1 MNLPT
6 ARPNLDTLLDRA
18 LQTGGETD
26 GFDFKEALDFR
37 SNGEHK
43 LRLLKAIGAFGNT
56 DNGGHIIIGVS
67 DDRTVKGLAP
77 DVAATYDQT
86 PLQTLVNQ
94 YFAPP
99 PAIQVRQHER
109 DGKKLV
115 IVEVAPFRDFPSIV
129 KKYEVQ
135 GREKLQDGTFLVR
148 NGAAESALLTTEA
161 EVRKLCDAIVARRAR
176 SVVELFQRGAVGL
189 QLGAAPGERKPAFD
203 ALADVRKRADA
214 YWSSDDGALPYLEV
228 FFAPEEPLGL
238 AGAVLKQVFPAA
250 AVPIQHGFP
259 FHVVNS
265 MEVETPTAWG
275 WLGVIPFEAEPNA
288 NVPPK
293 HLWLLTRNGGFVSR
307 ELFWEDERPAR
318 KGSVGIFHVV
328 GEALPMIRFL
338 DRLTRRLDLPET
350 KRFRIGIV
358 LNNVKGRYITNE
370 RMGYPDEYVGTTEG
384 RVEATLDM
392 TLGELRGARED
403 ALVNLLEE
411 VVWQFRRQDWS
422 RQDLVTMV
430 RATPQYVGRE
440 YAFPEQET

>member
-1 MNLPT
+1 MNLP
-6 ARPNLDTLLDRA
+6 APRPNLDNLLDRA

-26 GFDFKEALDFR
+26 GFDFKEQLDFQK
-37 SNGEHK
+37 NGEHK
-43 LRLLKAIGAFGNT
+43 IRLLKAIGAFGNT

-67 DDRTVKGLAP
+67 DDRKIVGLP
-77 DVAATYDQT
+77 DDLAASYDQS
-86 PLQTLVNQ
+86 PVQTMVAN

-99 PAIQVRQHER
+99 PVVQVRQHER

-115 IVEVAPFRDFPSIV
+115 IIEVSPFRDFPSIV

-135 GREKLQDGTFLVR
+135 GKEKLQDGTFLVR
-148 NGAAESALLTTEA
+148 NAAAESTLLTTEA

-176 SVVELFQRGAVGL
+176 SVIELFQRGAVGL
-189 QLGAAPGERKPAFD
+189 QLGATPSERKTAFD
-203 ALADVRKRADA
+203 ALVDVRNKADS

-228 FFAPEEPLGL
+228 FFAPEDPLGL

-259 FHVVNS
+259 FYVVNS
-265 MEVETPTAWG
+265 IQVETPTAWG
-275 WLGVIPFEAEPNA
+275 WLGIIPFEAEPNA

-293 HLWLLTRNGGFVSR
+293 HLWLLTRSGGFVSR
-307 ELFWEDERPAR
+307 ELYWEDERPAR
-318 KGSVGIFHVV
+318 KGGVGIFHII
-328 GEALPMIRFL
+328 GEALPMLRFL

-350 KRFRIGIV
+350 KRFRIGV
-358 LNNVKGRYITNE
+358 ALNNVKGRYITNE
-370 RMGYPDEYVGTTEG
+370 RMGYPDEYVGTTEA
-384 RVEATLDM
+384 RVEASLDL
-392 TLGELRGARED
+392 TLGELRGSREE

-430 RATPQYVGRE
+430 RATPKYVGKE
-440 YAFPEQET
+440 YAFPEKET